1 MKARLIIIGFLMN
14 SFAMFGQSSSFEIIL
29 KPVSISELGGIQS
42 FAYGQHNGFWLILGG
57 RLDGLHRRQPWA
69 AFDSAGH
76 NTQIIVVNPSTQQK
90 WSAPIT
96 SLSKDLQEQLS
107 STNMEFYQSGNFL
120 YVIGGYGYSHS
131 KNNHVTYDKLTA
143 INVSATIDAVIKG
156 DAFAANF
163 RQISDAQF
171 QVTGG
176 RLDKI
181 YDTYFLVGGHK
192 FMGQYNPLSPDHG
205 TGFTQEYTDEIRK
218 FNILDDGK
226 TLNVQH
232 LQSISDTNNLH
243 RRDYNVTAQI
253 LPNGQEGLTAFSG
266 VFQKSVN
273 LPFLNSV
280 TIDSSSYSIDTKFT
294 QYYNHYHCA
303 HFPIYSAASNEMHTV
318 FFGGIA
324 QYYDSLGTLVENVD
338 VPFVKTIARVTRN
351 SNGEMAEY
359 KLPIEMPA
367 YLGAGSELI
376 RNKALPIFP
385 NGVIKYDELDKDS
398 TLIGHIYGGINSS
411 AANIFWINEGLHSSA
426 SNQIFEV
433 LLVKNPLIAQDK
445 LNEQSTGSL
454 KLKIV
459 SSITRKTLNISYT
472 LSQDTGVEITLSMLG
487 GKLIEHRVFKNQRKG
502 INSFERKIKK
512 LKAGSIFLLTV
523 DTGIEKATQIIK
535 L

>member
-1 MKARLIIIGFLMN
+1 MKSKLIIFGFLMS
-14 SFAMFGQSSSFEIIL
+14 SFALFAQSSSFEIIL
-29 KPVSISELGGIQS
+29 KPTSISELGGIQS
-42 FAYGQHNGFWLILGG
+42 FAYGQYNGYWLIVGG

-90 WSAPIT
+90 WTAPLT
-96 SLSKDLQEQLS
+96 SLSLDLQEQLCA
-107 STNMEFYQSGNFL
+107 TNMEFYQSGNFL
-120 YVIGGYGYSHS
+120 YVIGGYGYSPS
-131 KNNHVTYDKLTA
+131 KNDHVTYDKLTA

-156 DAFAANF
+156 NALTDNF
-163 RQISDAQF
+163 RQIKDAQF

-192 FMGQYNPLSPDHG
+192 FMGRYNPMSPSHG
-205 TGFTQEYTDEIRK
+205 TGFIQKYTDEIRK
-218 FNILDDGK
+218 FKLLDDGK
-226 TLNVQH
+226 TLTVQH
-232 LQSISDTNNLH
+232 FQSISDTNNLH

-280 TIDSSSYSIDTKFT
+280 TIDSSSYRIDTTFS

-351 SNGEMAEY
+351 SKGEMAEY

-367 YLGAGSELI
+367 FLGAGSELI
-376 RNKALPIFP
+376 RNNELPIFP
-385 NGVIKYDELDKDS
+385 NRVIKYDELDQDS
-398 TLIGHIYGGINSS
+398 ILIGHIYGGISSS
-411 AANIFWINEGLHSSA
+411 AANIFWINEGLQSSA

-433 LLVKNPLIAQDK
+433 ILVKNPLICQDR

-472 LSQDTGVEITLSMLG
+472 LAKDTDVQNTLSALG
-487 GKLIEHRVFKNQRKG
+487 GKVIEHKLFINQRKG
-502 INSFERKIKK
+502 INSFEKKIKK